1 MTYMIKQFLVFGLL
15 LISSCQSWD
24 SAFTYSEFIPLIK
37 DITIG
42 EEDIELSEEYIS
54 KQPYSFLRV
63 DLGKGAN
70 IIMVLQKIENGLHI
84 WISEHQEKIVTYNGK
99 IIKTEGLKHNIE
111 IFNHFQFKYFS
122 NLNNHKGEYNTFL
135 KNPKAFVEQ
144 KFSISLIEESDVL
157 LFEEKIFIESLNKKY
172 SNFYWLDRKTGQPI
186 RSKQNIH
193 PSMPNIRLDYIY
205 KY

>member
-1 MTYMIKQFLVFGLL
+1 MIYMIKKPSILGLL
-15 LISSCQSWD
+15 FISSCANLNS
-24 SAFTYSEFIPLIK
+24 SFTYSEFLPLIK
-37 DITIG
+37 DLTIG
-42 EEDIELSEEYIS
+42 GEEIELSDEYIS
-54 KQPYSFLRV
+54 KQPYSFLRA
-63 DLGKGAN
+63 DLGNGAN

-84 WISEHQEKIVTYNGK
+84 WISQHQEKIVTYNGK

-122 NLNNHKGEYNTFL
+122 NSNNYKGEYNTLL

-157 LFEEKIFIESLNKKY
+157 LFEEKIFIEPLNKKY

-193 PSMPNIRLDYIY
+193 PSLPNIRLDYIY

>member
-1 MTYMIKQFLVFGLL
+1 MIKKPSILGLL
-15 LISSCQSWD
+15 FISSCANLNS
-24 SAFTYSEFIPLIK
+24 SFTYSEFLPLIK
-37 DITIG
+37 DLTIG
-42 EEDIELSEEYIS
+42 GEEIELSDEYIS
-54 KQPYSFLRV
+54 KQPYSFLRA
-63 DLGKGAN
+63 DLGNGAN
-70 IIMVLQKIENGLHI
+70 IIMVLQKIENGLYT
-84 WISEHQEKIVTYNGK
+84 WISQHQEKLVTYNGK

-122 NLNNHKGEYNTFL
+122 NSNNYKGEYNTLL

-157 LFEEKIFIESLNKKY
+157 LFEEKIFIEPLNKKY

-193 PSMPNIRLDYIY
+193 PSLPNIRLDYIY

>member
-1 MTYMIKQFLVFGLL
+1 MIKKPSILGLL
-15 LISSCQSWD
+15 FISSCANLNS
-24 SAFTYSEFIPLIK
+24 SFTYSEFLPLIK
-37 DITIG
+37 DLTIG
-42 EEDIELSEEYIS
+42 GEEIELSDEYIS
-54 KQPYSFLRV
+54 KQPYSFLRA
-63 DLGKGAN
+63 DLGNGAN

-84 WISEHQEKIVTYNGK
+84 WISQHQEKIVTYNGK

-122 NLNNHKGEYNTFL
+122 NSNNYKGEYNTLL

-157 LFEEKIFIESLNKKY
+157 LFEEKIFIEPLNKKY

-193 PSMPNIRLDYIY
+193 PSLPNIRLDYIY